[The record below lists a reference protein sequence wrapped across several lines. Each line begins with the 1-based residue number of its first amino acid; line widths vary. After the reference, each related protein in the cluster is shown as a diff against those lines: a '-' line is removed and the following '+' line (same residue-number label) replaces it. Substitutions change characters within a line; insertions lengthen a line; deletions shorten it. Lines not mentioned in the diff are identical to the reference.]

1 MSEVS
6 LKPPVCKVRL
16 RFAKTGDMRFLSH
29 HDLMR
34 LLERLLRRAS
44 LPFRSTEG
52 FNPKA
57 KITFASALSLGIIGH
72 EEVVEIE
79 LDGDL
84 TADHVMQ
91 KLVPLVPED
100 FVFISGKN
108 VPVKGTVQPVRALY
122 LFPLP
127 IESHPQLADQLA
139 AIMKLENLV
148 IDRIRNV
155 MQAPAHAEPLAE
167 ERLDALT
174 NAEPVMTRIE
184 VKKLDIRPFI
194 RNLWRDD
201 RGFWMDVAIT
211 NHGAIRPEELLR
223 LIDLENTMLDGHSVL
238 ERVKL
243 VVEDE
248 LAVGQNPVSVGQDS
262 DPDKPDSHIRLNAPP
277 HLASTLTPVPA

>member
-6 LKPPVCKVRL
+6 APPPVCKVRL
-16 RFAKTGDMRFLSH
+16 RFTKTGDIRFLSH

-34 LLERLLRRAS
+34 LLERLLRRAD

-57 KITFASALSLGIIGH
+57 KITFASALSLGIVGH

-79 LDGDL
+79 LDGDWSAEHIQQKINEL
-84 TADHVMQ
+84 TPEGLRFFKADR
-91 KLVPLVPED
+91 
-100 FVFISGKN
+100 
-108 VPVKGTVQPVRALY
+108 VKVRGTAQPIRALY

-127 IESHPQLADQLA
+127 ADFKPQISDQLDGF
-139 AIMKLENLV
+139 LQQSSLV
-148 IDRIRNV
+148 INRIRNV
-155 MQAPAHAEPLAE
+155 LQAPADSEPQGE

-174 NAEPVMTRIE
+174 TAAPVMTKVE

-194 RNLWRDD
+194 HNLWRDD
-201 RGFWMDVAIT
+201 RGYWMDVAIT

-223 LIDLENTMLDGHSVL
+223 LVDLEDYMLDGEAVL

-248 LAVGQNPVSVGQDS
+248 VNADAQVALSERTATATDSTVTTVS
-262 DPDKPDSHIRLNAPP
+262 A
-277 HLASTLTPVPA
+277 

>member
-6 LKPPVCKVRL
+6 LIPPVCKVRL
-16 RFAKTGDMRFLSH
+16 RFSKTGDMRFLSH

-79 LDGDL
+79 LDGDHTAEDVIAAL
-84 TADHVMQ
+84 T
-91 KLVPLVPED
+91 PLVPED
-100 FVFISGKN
+100 FRFLSGRS
-108 VPVKGTVQPVRALY
+108 VPVKVTVQPVRALY

-127 IESHPQLADQLA
+127 ADSHPQLGAQLA
-139 AIMKLENLV
+139 SLLEKDTLV

-155 MQAPAHAEPLAE
+155 MQAPAQAEPLAE

-174 NAEPVMTRIE
+174 TTEPVMTRVE

-194 RNLWRDD
+194 HNLWRDD
-201 RGFWMDVAIT
+201 RGYWMDVAIT

-223 LIDLENTMLDGHSVL
+223 LVDLENTMLDGESVL

-243 VVEDE
+243 VLEDE
-248 LAVGQNPVSVGQDS
+248 QDCREQENQ
-262 DPDKPDSHIRLNAPP
+262 PDLRQRLVNYRAA
-277 HLASTLTPVPA
+277 LASASLNPVPA

>member
-1 MSEVS
+1 MSEVNEKC
-6 LKPPVCKVRL
+6 LVCKVRL
-16 RFAKTGDMRFLSH
+16 RFTKLGDVRFLSH

-34 LLERLLRRAS
+34 LLERLLRRAD

-57 KITFASALSLGIIGH
+57 KITFASALGLGILGH

-84 TADHVMQ
+84 SAQHVIDM
-91 KLVPLVPED
+91 LSPLVPEG
-100 FVFISGKN
+100 FRFISGTN
-108 VPVKGTVQPVRALY
+108 VPVKRTVQPVRALY

-127 IESHPQLADQLA
+127 ADYRPEISEKLA
-139 AIMKLENLV
+139 AFLEQDTLV
-148 IDRIRNV
+148 INRIRNV
-155 MQAPAHAEPLAE
+155 LQAPADTEPLAE

-174 NAEPVMTRIE
+174 NAAPAMTRVE

-194 RNLWRDD
+194 HHLWRDAA
-201 RGFWMDVAIT
+201 GYWMDVAIT

-223 LIDLENTMLDGHSVL
+223 LVDLEDYMLDGEAIL

-248 LAVGQNPVSVGQDS
+248 FV
-262 DPDKPDSHIRLNAPP
+262 PDQAKTPDELRGPIAPQLVP
-277 HLASTLTPVPA
+277 TSPLTPVPA

>member
-1 MSEVS
+1 MAEVNV
-6 LKPPVCKVRL
+6 KPLVCKVRL
-16 RFAKTGDMRFLSH
+16 RFAKMDDIRFLSH

-34 LLERLLRRAS
+34 LLERLLRRAN

-57 KITFASALSLGIIGH
+57 KITFASALGLGIIGR

-84 TADHVMQ
+84 TAEFVIHS
-91 KLVPLVPED
+91 LAPLVPEG
-100 FVFISGKN
+100 FRFISGTN
-108 VPVKGTVQPVRALY
+108 VPVKRTVQPVRALY
-122 LFPLP
+122 HFPLP
-127 IESHPQLADQLA
+127 ADYRPEIGEQLAGFLKQ
-139 AIMKLENLV
+139 ETLV

-155 MQAPAHAEPLAE
+155 LQAPADSEPLAE

-174 NAEPVMTRIE
+174 NAAPAMTRVE

-194 RNLWRDD
+194 HHLWRDAS
-201 RGFWMDVAIT
+201 GYWMDVAIT

-223 LIDLENTMLDGHSVL
+223 LVDLEDYMLDGEAIL

-248 LAVGQNPVSVGQDS
+248 QLPDPAKVPDLAPGYASQLPA
-262 DPDKPDSHIRLNAPP
+262 LN
-277 HLASTLTPVPA
+277 STLTTVPA

>member
-1 MSEVS
+1 MSDVS
-6 LKPPVCKVRL
+6 LKSPVCKVRL
-16 RFAKTGDMRFLSH
+16 RFSKTGDMRFLSH

-34 LLERLLRRAS
+34 LLERLLRRAD

-79 LDGDL
+79 LDGDH
-84 TADHVMQ
+84 TAESVMAR
-91 KLVPLVPED
+91 LAPLVPEG
-100 FVFISGKN
+100 FRFTSGKN
-108 VPVKGTVQPVRALY
+108 VPVKGTAQPVRALY
-122 LFPLP
+122 LFSLP
-127 IESHPQLADQLA
+127 EQSCPQLGSQLA
-139 AIMKLENLV
+139 LLLERDSLV

-155 MQAPAHAEPLAE
+155 LEAPAKSEPLAE

-174 NAEPVMTRIE
+174 SAEPVMTRVE

-194 RNLWRDD
+194 HNLWRDAQ
-201 RGFWMDVAIT
+201 GYWMDVAIT

-223 LIDLENTMLDGHSVL
+223 LVDLENSMLDGEFTL

-243 VVEDE
+243 VLEDE
-248 LAVGQNPVSVGQDS
+248 QERLEQENQPDLRQRLALHRAAMQSASLNP
-262 DPDKPDSHIRLNAPP
+262 I
-277 HLASTLTPVPA
+277 PA